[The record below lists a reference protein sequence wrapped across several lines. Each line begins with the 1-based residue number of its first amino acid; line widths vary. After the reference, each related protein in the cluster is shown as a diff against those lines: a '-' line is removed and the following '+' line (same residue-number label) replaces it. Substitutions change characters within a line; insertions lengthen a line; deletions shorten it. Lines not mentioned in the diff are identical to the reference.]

1 MPLTLADRLRHR
13 HCALTQLLARSL
25 ILTLAPKFAVDQR
38 RGIKRA
44 AKRGSMHRPRIQSER
59 HEQNSVWE
67 LLGQQQF
74 RSLQLQRASLP
85 MRLIRVQLREEITGR
100 GGDVREPRYSNPWAD
115 SNQFRIISLR
125 VSDGDAL
132 DRRSWTSLVG
142 WGTLPSDVR
151 VEALETVSYVTR

>member
-1 MPLTLADRLRHR
+1 
-13 HCALTQLLARSL
+13 
-25 ILTLAPKFAVDQR
+25 
-38 RGIKRA
+38 
-44 AKRGSMHRPRIQSER
+44 
-59 HEQNSVWE
+59 
-67 LLGQQQF
+67 
-74 RSLQLQRASLP
+74 
-85 MRLIRVQLREEITGR
+85 MRLIRVQLREEITGH

-151 VEALETVSYVTR
+151 VEALETVRYVTR